1 MQANT
6 VGCLGEG
13 KVKVYARL
21 IVAIALCQM
30 AGAVG
35 SLFTAPAIPTWYAG
49 LRKPDITPPNWVF
62 APVWTT
68 LYILMGASLFLVWN
82 AGLDKGPVRRSIILF
97 GIQLLMNAIW
107 SYLFFGLRSPLLGL
121 VWIMALWVSIALTIA
136 SFSKVSK
143 AAASLLIPYLI
154 WVTFASYLNY
164 RILILNP

>member
-1 MQANT
+1 M
-6 VGCLGEG
+6 GEG

-30 AGAVG
+30 AGVVG

-49 LRKPDITPPNWVF
+49 LRKPDMAPPNWVF
-62 APVWTT
+62 APVWTA
-68 LYILMGASLFLVWN
+68 LYLLMGASLFLVWN
-82 AGLDKGPVRRSIILF
+82 AGLDKRPVRRSIILF
-97 GIQLLMNAIW
+97 GIQLAMNAIW

-121 VWIMALWVSIALTIA
+121 VWIVALWVSIALTIA
-136 SFSKVSK
+136 SFSKVSR

-164 RILILNP
+164 QILILNP